1 MLKQMPRHID
11 FISNNTV
18 IERDYIERD
27 YTGKDRDYM
36 ELYELQSLVREGIE
50 AQFPERVWVRAEIAS
65 INSRMGGHC
74 YLELVQSEDGRL
86 IAKSRA
92 VIWSSKWRVLK
103 PFFESVTGS
112 SLEAGMEVLVSVQ
125 LSYSELYGF
134 ALNIVDINPE
144 FTLGKN
150 ENLRRQTIK
159 RLEDEKLMD
168 LQKSLEA
175 PALPYRFAVV
185 TSETAAGYGDFTRHL
200 AENGY
205 GFVYDTE
212 LFPAMMQGSDCPS
225 SIAEA
230 LAEIESCGKAYDAVL
245 VLRGGGSD
253 TDLACFDDY
262 SLCRA
267 IALCPFP
274 VFTAVG
280 HEKDFHVCDMVANR
294 YFRTPTALADEL
306 IGIFADADA
315 CLTQLSQRI
324 RMALTNRLNA
334 IESKMEMLALRI
346 RTADPRSILRRGY
359 ALVVDADGKPR
370 KSAANFREGDRMSVM
385 FSDGTV
391 NAEVVDVT
399 PGSDVGDIR

>member
-1 MLKQMPRHID
+1 MD
-11 FISNNTV
+11 
-18 IERDYIERD
+18 RDYI
-27 YTGKDRDYM
+27 

-50 AQFPERVWVRAEIAS
+50 AQFPGRVWVRAEIAS

-86 IAKSRA
+86 KAKSRA
-92 VIWSSKWRVLK
+92 VIWSSKWQVLK

-112 SLEAGMEVLVSVQ
+112 SLAAGMEVLVNVQ

-150 ENLRRQTIK
+150 ENLKRQTIK
-159 RLEDEKLMD
+159 RLEDEKLIGM
-168 LQKSLEA
+168 QKSLETT
-175 PALPYRFAVV
+175 ALPYRFAVI

-200 AENGY
+200 AENGF

-212 LFPAMMQGSDCPS
+212 LFPAVMQGADCPS

-230 LAEIESCGKAYDAVL
+230 LIAIECCCKPFDAVL

-262 SLCRA
+262 DLCRA

-280 HEKDFHVCDMVANR
+280 HEKDFHICDMVANR

-306 IGIFADADA
+306 ISIFADADA

-324 RMALTNRLNA
+324 RMALINKLNA

-346 RTADPRSILRRGY
+346 RTADPRSILKRGY

-370 KSAANFREGDRMSVM
+370 KSAANFKTGDSMSVM
-385 FSDGTV
+385 FSDGIV
-391 NAEVVDVT
+391 NAAVVKVSSEPDA
-399 PGSDVGDIR
+399 GRVG